1 MISHSCGVYGMQE
14 KLTFIEVSKV
24 ATQTVPNGEKLLI
37 ETTRGLP
44 ITREE
49 TCMCVN
55 ALESLR
61 FE

>member
-1 MISHSCGVYGMQE
+1 MQE

-24 ATQTVPNGEKLLI
+24 TTQIIPNMEKLLI
-37 ETTRGLP
+37 ETIRGLP
-44 ITREE
+44 FTRRE

-55 ALESLR
+55 TLESVR